1 MRMRRPYRRLVRP
14 RTRMDPSRGE
24 LSSDESW
31 WVGIPVLHVAT
42 IFVVVDDDDLGH
54 EDADG
59 GGDDDDDDDDASVAA
74 RLPQA
79 AETPVFSRQYSRAG
93 QTRRSVGADFAVLM
107 ARRVHQ
113 SLCKNGSGER

>member
-14 RTRMDPSRGE
+14 STRIDPSRGE

-31 WVGIPVLHVAT
+31 LVGIPVLHVST
-42 IFVVVDDDDLGH
+42 IFVAVDDDDLDH
-54 EDADG
+54 EDAD

-113 SLCKNGSGER
+113 PLCKNGSGER